1 MRLSV
6 ALLLAACL
14 LRGASNTVPPVVP
27 GDSHRGEKIFESE
40 HCIQCHAVN
49 GRGGRM
55 GIDLG
60 RSVSRGYTPSRLA
73 STMWNH
79 APVMWGAIGAAKIKM
94 PRLSPRDASDLFAF
108 FYSSRFF
115 DRPGEVARGKE
126 TFAARQCGG
135 CHGITTSIAEGAPPV
150 SKWDSLDDPVLLV
163 QQMWNHSY
171 PMRQAFARH
180 KLEWQSLTSEQLD
193 DILAYLRSLPET
205 QHLVSRFSNTSDE
218 NGRHVFEVKGCVNC
232 HKGELALENRLHNM
246 TLTDIAVDMWNH
258 APRMMAQPP
267 TLSPVEMRQLLS
279 FLWMR
284 QFVYPGGDVAEGK
297 RVFTERRCGDCH
309 YGGSHG
315 APQLPGQ
322 ARPYSEV
329 TIIAALWDH
338 GPRMLNRM
346 KQAGIS
352 WPQFGK
358 PQELADLIAYLNS
371 VQ

>member
-1 MRLSV
+1 MRISLALVFGS
-6 ALLLAACL
+6 LLLGSAEAA
-14 LRGASNTVPPVVP
+14 VPPVVP
-27 GDSHRGEKIFESE
+27 GDSHRGAKIFEGE
-40 HCIQCHAVN
+40 QCIRCHAVN
-49 GRGGRM
+49 GRGGTM
-55 GIDLG
+55 GLDLG
-60 RSVSRGYTPSRLA
+60 RAVSRSYTPARMA

-79 APVMWGAIGAAKIKM
+79 APVMWGAIGAAKIRM

-108 FYSSRFF
+108 FYSARFF
-115 DRPGEVARGKE
+115 DRPGEEARGKA
-126 TFAARQCGG
+126 TFDAKQCGG
-135 CHGITTSIAEGAPPV
+135 CHGITDSRAEGAPPV
-150 SKWDSLDDPVLLV
+150 AKWESLADPILLV
-163 QQMWNHSY
+163 EQMWNHSF
-171 PMRQAFARH
+171 PMRLAFARH
-180 KLEWQSLTSEQLD
+180 KLEWQALTSEQLD

-218 NGRHVFEVKGCVNC
+218 NGHRIFESKGCVNC
-232 HKGELALENRLHNM
+232 HKGELALENRLRNM

-267 TLSPVEMRQLLS
+267 TLTPNEMRQLLS

-284 QFVYPGGDVAEGK
+284 QFVYSGGDIVEGK
-297 RVFTERRCGDCH
+297 RVFIERRCGDCH
-309 YGGSHG
+309 YGGKHG

-329 TIIAALWDH
+329 TIISALWDH
-338 GPRMLNRM
+338 GPRMLIRM
-346 KQAGIS
+346 KQAGIG